1 MASTGRMIARLG
13 ACARRPVVLASAGA
27 RRSASNLKP
36 VDQDKAYF
44 LNLGPHYK
52 REGWEG
58 IMAATWI
65 ASAVILIAGLGY
77 GPETG
82 IKEWAR
88 DEALARN
95 VREAKG
101 LPVEY
106 GKIYSQEP
114 RYTFTAA
121 EADDEDDDDDDDDED
136 EDEDEDEE

>member
-1 MASTGRMIARLG
+1 MASRMVARSGL
-13 ACARRPVVLASAGA
+13 ATVRRVAATPASAGV

-36 VDQDKAYF
+36 VDQNKAYF

-52 REGWEG
+52 KEGWEG
-58 IMAATWI
+58 IMAATWV
-65 ASAVILIAGLGY
+65 ASAVILIAGVGY

-95 VREAKG
+95 VREEQG

-114 RYTFTAA
+114 RYTFTSA
-121 EADDEDDDDDDDDED
+121 ELDDEDEDDDDDDDDED
-136 EDEDEDEE
+136 DE